1 MVLVVVFQGDIMR
14 IMVSGSLFFYRVV
27 ACVSSGVGHGF
38 SQFIYWIVAHP
49 NRKSALQY
57 KQVKGRV

>member
-1 MVLVVVFQGDIMR
+1 MR